1 MRIAITGGICDG
13 KTTVAGYI
21 RDCGFAVLDADIVVR
36 EIYAESR
43 VRAKIRKELAEEA
56 VAEGGINRAW
66 LRKAVTESASV
77 RRKLNSIVHRP
88 VIDRVVSWMDGLSGH
103 SFVELPLLI
112 ETATQ
117 GLFDRVW
124 VVMAGRDEQLRRLSA
139 KLKGNAQLAERL
151 LATQLPT
158 EAKAAFSDRLIRT
171 NQPPETVRVLVT
183 QLVEELG

>member
-1 MRIAITGGICDG
+1 MRGGE
-13 KTTVAGYI
+13 VN
-21 RDCGFAVLDADIVVR
+21 RD
-36 EIYAESR
+36 
-43 VRAKIRKELAEEA
+43 
-56 VAEGGINRAW
+56 W
-66 LRKAVTESASV
+66 LRNAVTENV
-77 RRKLNSIVHRP
+77 FIRRRLNSIVHRP
-88 VIDRVVSWMDGLSGH
+88 VIDRVLRWMDGHNGH

-124 VVMAGRDEQLRRLSA
+124 VVMAGKDEQMRRLAA
-139 KLKGNAQLAERL
+139 KLKGNALLAERL